1 MRPLPYFVLL
11 AMLLGTAKPA
21 AAQGSERPLSSA
33 RPIGIVY
40 PSEVGRTTTNTQ
52 QDDDLAMKTIAE
64 VEQTLRQ
71 LGYQV
76 VSRAEVIQK
85 LIDAGV
91 NCAAGVQNCP
101 ASEVLKSL
109 DLGAVVLVAIWWD
122 RRPADITIEVTTAD
136 ATGIAKAKLEGDVSS
151 QIPELVNSAL
161 KDLKNGRAV
170 DVGIYS
176 VPIGAEVKLDGELVG
191 TAPINAKALP
201 GPHEV
206 IVSYPDY
213 VTTSRHFEVPRGGEA
228 PLRVDITLE
237 RTAASA
243 ARTSD
248 VPLPPPTRATPA
260 WDYALGGAL
269 AAGGVLL
276 LISPIMTIAQQG
288 ECKDGGNTGTCERV
302 DFGWRS
308 GLLMAG
314 GALALTGSVLLFAT
328 TPIRASLSTDGETV
342 HAQLRGSF

>member
-1 MRPLPYFVLL
+1 LL
-11 AMLLGTAKPA
+11 VCLLGYGAPV
-21 AAQGSERPLSSA
+21 AAQGSDRPLPST

-40 PSEVGRTTTNTQ
+40 PSEIGRTTTNTQ
-52 QDDDLAMKTIAE
+52 QDDDLAMKAIAE
-64 VEQTLRQ
+64 VEQTLRR

-76 VSRAEVIQK
+76 VSRAEVVQK

-136 ATGIAKAKLEGDVSS
+136 ATGIAKAKLQGDAGS
-151 QIPELVNSAL
+151 QVPELVNSAL
-161 KDLKNGRAV
+161 KDLKNGKAV
-170 DVGIYS
+170 EVGIYS
-176 VPIGAEVKLDGELVG
+176 VPIGAEVKLDGDLVG
-191 TAPINAKALP
+191 TAPVNAKARP

-213 VTTSRHFEVPRGGEA
+213 VTTSQHFEVPRGGEA
-228 PLRVDITLE
+228 PLRVDVTLE
-237 RTAASA
+237 RTTASA
-243 ARTSD
+243 ARAAD
-248 VPLPPPTRATPA
+248 VPLPPPTRVTPA
-260 WDYALGGAL
+260 WDYVLGGAL
-269 AAGGVLL
+269 AVAGVGLV
-276 LISPIMTIAQQG
+276 ISPIATLARDG
-288 ECKDGGNTGTCERV
+288 DCKDGADATGCEQV

-308 GLLMAG
+308 GLLLAG
-314 GALALTGSVLLFAT
+314 GVLALTGSVVLFAT
-328 TPIRASLSTDGETV
+328 TPIRACLSTDGEAV

>member
-1 MRPLPYFVLL
+1 LLVCLLGFGASAAAQASDRPLPS
-11 AMLLGTAKPA
+11 T
-21 AAQGSERPLSSA
+21 

-40 PSEVGRTTTNTQ
+40 PSEIGRTTTNTQ
-52 QDDDLAMKTIAE
+52 QDDDLAMKAIAE
-64 VEQTLRQ
+64 VEQTLRR

-76 VSRAEVIQK
+76 VTRAEVVQK

-136 ATGIAKAKLEGDVSS
+136 ATGIAKAKLEADVSR

-161 KDLKNGRAV
+161 KDLNNGKAI

-176 VPIGAEVKLDGELVG
+176 VPIGAEVKLDGDLVG
-191 TAPINAKALP
+191 TAPVNAKARP

-228 PLRVDITLE
+228 PLRVDVTLE
-237 RTAASA
+237 RTSASA
-243 ARTSD
+243 ARAAD

-260 WDYALGGAL
+260 WDYALGGVL
-269 AAGGVLL
+269 AAGGVVL
-276 LISPIMTIAQQG
+276 LISPIMTLARDG
-288 ECKDGGNTGTCERV
+288 DCKNGGNADGCERV

-342 HAQLRGSF
+342 HAQIRGSF